1 MEPGPAG
8 DNPEGPGPFLVSGR
22 ARESVWEGAEG
33 RGTVKQGGTP
43 SCFAWGG
50 SLGLAG
56 LLVDGRE
63 RGEGMGEREAD
74 KDGQAAKAGKAREVG
89 AKPQMSEAE
98 REALIKEAH
107 DQTAAILRLEVY
119 KRLGY
124 SAVAVGVLL
133 GYWNMWG
140 GGPGWAMPLGIVLL
154 VLGALASFILYTGI
168 SNAKRNVRAILT
180 AAGVDPNLPKQEK
193 RGKGKGS
200 KEESDKEASA
210 KDEK

>member
-1 MEPGPAG
+1 
-8 DNPEGPGPFLVSGR
+8 
-22 ARESVWEGAEG
+22 
-33 RGTVKQGGTP
+33 
-43 SCFAWGG
+43 
-50 SLGLAG
+50 
-56 LLVDGRE
+56 
-63 RGEGMGEREAD
+63 MGEREEGKAAQGG
-74 KDGQAAKAGKAREVG
+74 KAANQAAKGGKAQGAG

-140 GGPGWAMPLGIVLL
+140 GGPGWAMPVGIVLL

-180 AAGVDPNLPKQEK
+180 AAGVDPNLPKREK
-193 RGKGKGS
+193 KGKGS